1 LQVAVTYLTARRQIV
16 VEWGHCDPA
25 GIVFNSRYFQYFD
38 WSTWLLF
45 EQALGVPT
53 FKFSTEFD
61 VTMPIVDVR
70 ARFLAP
76 AKFGDVIEIVSTVS
90 EFRRSSFDVQHRIE
104 NEGRLAVTG
113 QETRVWTGHDP
124 LEPERLRAKPIPAE
138 VIDRFR
144 VSPGTGAAAP

>member
-1 LQVAVTYLTARRQIV
+1 VTYLTARRQIV
-16 VEWGHCDPA
+16 VEWGHCGPA
-25 GIVFNSRYFQYFD
+25 GIVFNSRYFQFFD

-61 VTMPIVDVR
+61 VTMPIVDVK

-76 AKFGDVIEIVSTVS
+76 AKFGDVIEIISTLA
-90 EFRRSSFDVQHRIE
+90 EFRRSSFDVEHHIE
-104 NEGRLAVTG
+104 NAGRLVVAG

-124 LEPERLRAKPIPAE
+124 QQPERLRAKPIPAE
-138 VIDRFR
+138 VKARFKVEQR
-144 VSPGTGAAAP
+144 A